1 MELTEEQKIIL
12 DLFSQCC
19 YNPNTEK
26 YFHQFIS
33 AFEDAQFYL
42 LEKKIIKKKDVE
54 CL

>member
-1 MELTEEQKIIL
+1 MKLTEEQEIIL

-33 AFEDAQFYL
+33 AFESAQFYL
-42 LEKKIIKKKDVE
+42 LGKGIIKNNEIE
-54 CL
+54 CI